1 MAPRKSKAAAA
12 PPENPLS
19 AGPQPTFG
27 DVAEP
32 IRTVD
37 EANAVRVAEA
47 KGDMLYLRHSQIIA
61 DPHNPRTDFDD
72 EALAELADSI
82 ATHGLMQNLVVMAE
96 HDWTGTRHQ
105 LIAGERRW
113 RAIGKLFDDG
123 RWDADALIP
132 CKAMAGLDDEARAI
146 QALMENLVRRDLKPL
161 EEARAFKALRDTYG
175 QKTDDIAGKVNRT
188 QRFVQQRLQLLELD
202 DADQKRLDAGQI
214 TVEDARKRVA
224 AKPRAAE
231 LEPGAA
237 LMLAEML
244 HKMANDKLGDGRIQV
259 GNAAHDDAILA
270 GLKSLFY
277 IHGPSPIMEEGV
289 RTGHFYCYLSGYYI
303 NQPTREALPTVAD
316 GPYQTAWLN
325 GPFAVSAEVEAEI
338 AEAKEALELS
348 RAERRANEQRYAQAL
363 AERRADVARL
373 RQCAPDP
380 ATALG
385 RLLAEQIDTFA
396 LPLPWSIQRG
406 EHWSYLVAA
415 NGRRVVNDS
424 YSSSGAIDLAELIC
438 IAVNNA
444 AGVATP
450 EAYVAPESEQEPD
463 QDIDGFDPDAEDGD
477 ELEDEAAA
485 ELEDA

>member
-27 DVAEP
+27 DVAEL

-47 KGDMLYLRHSQIIA
+47 TGDMLYLRHSQIIA

-105 LIAGERRW
+105 LLAGERRW

-188 QRFVQQRLQLLELD
+188 QRFVQQRLQLLELPPE
-202 DADQKRLDAGQI
+202 DQKRLDQGQI
-214 TVEDARKRVA
+214 TVEDARRRVA
-224 AKPRAAE
+224 NIPRAAD
-231 LEPGAA
+231 LTAAQA
-237 LMLAEML
+237 LMLAEIL
-244 HKMANDKLGDGRIQV
+244 HKAANDPCEDCYNDAEIDRDAADADPVFAQLKVLNFVSGPTPVYSQGVKSGR
-259 GNAAHDDAILA
+259 
-270 GLKSLFY
+270 FY
-277 IHGPSPIMEEGV
+277 AYASTY
-289 RTGHFYCYLSGYYI
+289 RI
-303 NQPTREALPTVAD
+303 NEPTRALLPEIE
-316 GPYQTAWLN
+316 GPPYQTAWLN
-325 GPFAVSAEVEAEI
+325 GPFEISPEVLAEVEA
-338 AEAKEALELS
+338 AKEALEAS
-348 RAERRANEQRYAQAL
+348 RAEAHANQVRQADAL
-363 AERRADVARL
+363 AKHVADVGRL

-380 ATALG
+380 ASALG
-385 RLLAEQIDTFA
+385 RLLVEQIDIVGR
-396 LPLPWSIQRG
+396 PLPWSIHEAGYRL
-406 EHWSYLVAA
+406 YLVAA
-415 NGRRVVNDS
+415 NGKRVISAVLGDTIEIS
-424 YSSSGAIDLAELIC
+424 LATLIC
-438 IAVNNA
+438 IAMNNA
-444 AGVATP
+444 GGVATP
-450 EAYVAPESEQEPD
+450 EAYVAPEGEAE
-463 QDIDGFDPDAEDGD
+463 PDAEDGD
-477 ELEDEAAA
+477 ELEDEDAA

>member
-1 MAPRKSKAAAA
+1 MAPRKSKAAVA

-27 DVAEP
+27 DVAEL

-47 KGDMLYLRHSQIIA
+47 TGDMLYLRHSQIVA
-61 DPHNPRTDFDD
+61 DPNNPRTDFDD
-72 EALAELADSI
+72 GALAELADSI
-82 ATHGLMQNLVVMAE
+82 AAHGLMQNLVVMAE

-188 QRFVQQRLQLLELD
+188 QRFVQQRLQLLELSP
-202 DADQKRLDAGQI
+202 ADQKKLDAGDI
-214 TVEDARKRVA
+214 TVEDARRRVA
-224 AKPRAAE
+224 NAPKAIDLSEAQ
-231 LEPGAA
+231 A
-237 LMLAEML
+237 LMLAEIL
-244 HKMANDKLGDGRIQV
+244 HRLTHDPEPGSNIHVEVSRT
-259 GNAAHDDAILA
+259 AADDATLNELKFL
-270 GLKSLFY
+270 GLVSL
-277 IHGPSPIMEEGV
+277 PSPIWENGLE
-289 RTGHFYCYLSGYYI
+289 TGRVHLYCCQYDLKHL
-303 NQPTREALPTVAD
+303 TKATLPAIAGT
-316 GPYQTAWLN
+316 PYQTEWLN
-325 GPFAVSAEVEAEI
+325 GPFTVPADLAERFAAEK
-338 AEAKEALELS
+338 AERQELS
-348 RAERRANEQRYAQAL
+348 RKRQEEKARRAQAL
-363 AERRADVARL
+363 EDLAKAAETL

-380 ATALG
+380 ASALG
-385 RLLAEQIDTFA
+385 RILAEQLTQVGG
-396 LPLPWSIQRG
+396 PLPWTVRSDNYWNI
-406 EHWSYLVAA
+406 VVDA
-415 NGRRVVNDS
+415 NGQRVGYLQFNDNNVQN
-424 YSSSGAIDLAELIC
+424 LLLKLLL

-444 AGVATP
+444 GGHATP
-450 EAYVAPESEQEPD
+450 EAWIEEDPD

-477 ELEDEAAA
+477 EFEDEDAA